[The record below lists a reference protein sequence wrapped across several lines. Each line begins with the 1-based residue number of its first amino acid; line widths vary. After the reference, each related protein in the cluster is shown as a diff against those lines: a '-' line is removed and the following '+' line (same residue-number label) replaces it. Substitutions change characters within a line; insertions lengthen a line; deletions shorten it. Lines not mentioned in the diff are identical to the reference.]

1 MATILHGMLSP
12 ADGMAMSMVAIIIL
26 SLGMVAL
33 LVSIIRRSGQRAETE
48 VEKLLDELRKE
59 EEEEEAKRHPAP
71 PTGPEKKLEPWEKKE
86 DWWRE

>member
-1 MATILHGMLSP
+1 MATMLHGVLSP

-33 LVSIIRRSGQRAETE
+33 LVGIIKRAGKKAETE

-59 EEEEEAKRHPAP
+59 EAEEEAKRHPAP
-71 PTGPEKKLEPWEKKE
+71 PTGPEEKLEPWEKEE
-86 DWWRE
+86 DWWRK